1 MKARITVFLK
11 KNILDPQAN
20 TIKTALKELN
30 FHNIHDLRMG
40 KVFEIQ
46 IQETNEEKALEQLT
60 AMCKQLLINQVV
72 EDYQIEFL

>member
-46 IQETNEEKALEQLT
+46 IQETNEEKALTPQ
-60 AMCKQLLINQVV
+60 AR
-72 EDYQIEFL
+72 Y

>member
-72 EDYQIEFL
+72 EDY